1 LLNGLEMAKAIVHPW
16 GVVITRDEIDDE
28 EELEEHDYE
37 QVLCEVMEKQEQ
49 LKNKMWLDTFNE
61 IMETN

>member
-1 LLNGLEMAKAIVHPW
+1 MHPW

-37 QVLCEVMEKQEQ
+37 QVLCEVMKKQEQ